1 MVHPHAAPVSVA
13 AERPSVLYY
22 GDNLP
27 ILRNRDYFPSE
38 SVDLVYLDPPFNSN
52 QDYNVLFAE
61 QDGSRSAA
69 QIQAFTDTWRW
80 DASARRIFDETVEA
94 GGKAAE
100 ALVALHSL
108 VGDSD
113 MLAYLSMM
121 APRLIELRRV
131 LRPTGSIY
139 LHCDPTA
146 SHYLKVLMDSI
157 FLPEN
162 FRNEIVWRRTGS
174 NNSAHGFGPIHQ
186 TILFYARSDDTVFY
200 FPKGPYTKDYIEHF
214 FRFEEGGDRFRPVLL
229 TGPGARTGESGKP
242 WRHYDPTTSGRH
254 WQPASYLYE
263 KYLRI
268 TGDDLAKYPLIER
281 LDKLDEA
288 GFIYWGKK
296 EGNVPQYKLFLS
308 EAAGVPLQD
317 IWAYQPGTLG
327 CVYGSDEVGIDED
340 VKWLTSD
347 DSERLGYPTQKPIG
361 LLKRIIAASTKEGD
375 TVLDPFCGCG
385 TTIAAA
391 QELGRRWVGIDIT
404 HLAITLI
411 RSRLADAFPTGLNYR
426 VIGEP
431 ADLQGAETLAKSDRY
446 QFQWWALGVI
456 GARPVQEERKKGA
469 DSGIDGK
476 LFFREKE
483 NGPVKLMVI
492 QVKSGTLK
500 LGEVRDFAHV
510 IEREKAQVGVLLT
523 LDEPT
528 REMKIEAGGLGF
540 YKPEYRLDPEADTKY
555 DRYQIL
561 TIRELFEGKRPQ
573 YPPFRNVTFKA
584 APVAKPAPKGPKART
599 KKLSET

>member
-22 GDNLP
+22 GDNLL

-69 QIQAFTDTWRW
+69 QIRAFTDTWRW
-80 DASARRIFDETVEA
+80 DAEARRQYDEMTTGAMTRA
-94 GGKAAE
+94 GQ
-100 ALVALHSL
+100 ALLSLHDFI
-108 VGDSD
+108 GESD

-131 LRPTGSIY
+131 LRNTGCIY
-139 LHCDPTA
+139 LHCDSNA
-146 SHYLKVLMDSI
+146 SHYLKILMDGV
-157 FLPEN
+157 FGPAM
-162 FRNEIVWRRTGS
+162 FRNEIIWKRKTGRGETNHEARR
-174 NNSAHGFGPIHQ
+174 FGVS
-186 TILFYARSDDTVFY
+186 TDTLLFYSKTDDYLFKSQFSFDADGYDEYIDKFY
-200 FPKGPYTKDYIEHF
+200 RHTDDQGRRFRIADLSSPSPRPNLTYEYKGYKPPKNGWAISREKMEQWDREGRLHFPKSPDGRIQRR
-214 FRFEEGGDRFRPVLL
+214 RFLDELK
-229 TGPGARTGESGKP
+229 GKP
-242 WRHYDPTTSGRH
+242 IQNLWDDIDPISS
-254 WQPASYLYE
+254 Q
-263 KYLRI
+263 
-268 TGDDLAKYPLIER
+268 
-281 LDKLDEA
+281 
-288 GFIYWGKK
+288 
-296 EGNVPQYKLFLS
+296 
-308 EAAGVPLQD
+308 
-317 IWAYQPGTLG
+317 
-327 CVYGSDEVGIDED
+327 SD
-340 VKWLTSD
+340 
-347 DSERLGYPTQKPIG
+347 ERLGFPTQKPEA
-361 LLKRIIAASTKEGD
+361 LLERVLQASSEEGD

-385 TTIAAA
+385 TTISAA
-391 QELGRRWVGIDIT
+391 QRLRRRWIGIDIT

-426 VIGEP
+426 VVGEP

-446 QFQWWALGVI
+446 QFQWWALGMI

-492 QVKSGTLK
+492 QVKSGALK
-500 LGEVRDFAHV
+500 LSEVRDFAHV

-523 LDEPT
+523 LAEPT

-555 DRYQIL
+555 ERYQIL

-584 APVAKPAPKGPKART
+584 APPAKVLPKGPKART
-599 KKLSET
+599 KKLSEQLSDATTGE

>member
-1 MVHPHAAPVSVA
+1 VPAL
-13 AERPSVLYY
+13 EKSVLYY

-27 ILRNRDYFPSE
+27 ILRNTEYFPSA
-38 SVDLVYLDPPFNSN
+38 SIDLIYLDPPFNSN

-69 QIQAFTDTWRW
+69 QIRAFGDTWRW
-80 DASARRIFDETVEA
+80 DTAATHAFNETIER
-94 GGKAAE
+94 GGKSAE
-100 ALVALHSL
+100 ALVAFRSL
-108 VGDSD
+108 VGQSD

-121 APRLIELRRV
+121 APRLVELRRV
-131 LRPTGSIY
+131 LKPTGSIY

-157 FLPEN
+157 FGPEN
-162 FRNEIVWRRTGS
+162 LRNEIIWRRTGS

-186 TILFYARSDDTVFY
+186 TILFYARSAETKFY

-214 FRFEEGGDRFRPVLL
+214 FRFEERGDRFRPVLL
-229 TGPGARTGESGKP
+229 TGPGTRTGDSGKP

-263 KYLRI
+263 KYLRV
-268 TGDDLAKYPLIER
+268 TGDDLAQYPLIER
-281 LDKLDEA
+281 LEKLDKA

-308 EAAGVPLQD
+308 EASGVPLQD
-317 IWAYQPGTLG
+317 IWAYQPGTRG
-327 CVYGSDEVGIDED
+327 CVYGNDKVGIDED
-340 VKWLTSD
+340 VSWLTSED
-347 DSERLGYPTQKPIG
+347 AERLDYPTQKPIG
-361 LLKRIIAASTKEGD
+361 LLKRIIASSTTEGD

-385 TTIAAA
+385 TTVAAA
-391 QELGRRWVGIDIT
+391 QELGRRWIGIDIT

-411 RSRLADAFPTGLNYR
+411 RSRLRFAYGDQVHYA
-426 VIGEP
+426 VVGEP
-431 ADLQGAETLAKSDRY
+431 ADMAGAQALAKQDRY
-446 QFQWWALGVI
+446 QFQWWAMGVI

-469 DSGIDGK
+469 DSGVDGK
-476 LFFREKE
+476 LFFQEKR
-483 NGPVKLMVI
+483 NGPVKTMVI
-492 QVKSGTLK
+492 QVKSGGLTLS
-500 LGEVRDFAHV
+500 EVRDFGRV
-510 IEREKAQVGVLLT
+510 IEREKAQLGVLLT

-528 REMKIEAGGLGF
+528 RDMRAEAAGLGS
-540 YKPEYRLDPEADTKY
+540 YKPEYLLDPSTRY

-561 TIRELFEGKRPQ
+561 TIQQLFDGKRPD
-573 YPPFRNVTFKA
+573 YPPFRNVTLKA
-584 APVAKPAPKGPKART
+584 APVAKPAPKVSKART